1 MIDQSPIDGIAPDWR
16 RLTAHPLAE
25 LFPLMFEAELA
36 ELADDIKKNGLQEDI
51 VLYEGQILD
60 GRNRHAAC
68 LRCGIEPRFVDFT
81 GDDPLAFIISMN
93 LHRRHL
99 SQAAKAEVVS
109 KVLKATPEK
118 SDRAIGRLARVDG
131 KTVAARRAELE
142 ASAEIP
148 HLETREDSKGRIR
161 PAHKAP
167 SLASRAKGEPLG
179 LTLELSRRAALDS
192 QATIAFMGVLR
203 DGDIHRHLNELLGM
217 LRDEKERIAVLPT
230 SQRESLARGFLVLL
244 DIAVDQLR
252 SIVSVPAFEGALLT
266 STASEIMCSKAS
278 AT

>member
-1 MIDQSPIDGIAPDWR
+1 MNFNDTAGPGPEAWR
-16 RLTAHPLAE
+16 QLTAHPLAE
-25 LFPLMFEAELA
+25 LFPLMSEAELA

-51 VLYEGQILD
+51 VRYEGQILD

-68 LRCGIEPRFVDFT
+68 LRCGIDPRFVDYT
-81 GDDPLAFIISMN
+81 GTDPLAFIVSMN

-109 KVLKATPEK
+109 KVLKETPKK

-148 HLETREDSKGRIR
+148 HFKTREDNKGPSR

-167 SLASRAKGEPLG
+167 ASASRAADIE
-179 LTLELSRRAALDS
+179 AA
-192 QATIAFMGVLR
+192 
-203 DGDIHRHLNELLGM
+203 
-217 LRDEKERIAVLPT
+217 EK
-230 SQRESLARGFLVLL
+230 
-244 DIAVDQLR
+244 
-252 SIVSVPAFEGALLT
+252 
-266 STASEIMCSKAS
+266 
-278 AT
+278 